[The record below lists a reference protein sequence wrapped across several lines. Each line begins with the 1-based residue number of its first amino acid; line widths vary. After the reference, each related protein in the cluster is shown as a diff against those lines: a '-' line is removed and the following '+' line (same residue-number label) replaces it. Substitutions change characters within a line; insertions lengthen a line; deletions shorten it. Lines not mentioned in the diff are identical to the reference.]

1 MHTDSYIYTQRD
13 CTALLLRV
21 LRLFCV
27 EISRHRLSTV
37 MTGCIREQETASG
50 ELQGWVTSS
59 WRVQINAF
67 FSLCRFLAG
76 RFAVVPLIPQ
86 ALLVRDVWISQ
97 SLACYLG
104 CVCPSPP
111 AGKLTAFLL
120 WNLTLMLSPGWFIKS
135 QSCLTDKQQ
144 SGKTNGGVT
153 QQEMWL
159 RLGLMGSPLSHCGE
173 AVRVTVCMSYC
184 LRETSSF
191 SLYSDFFTVSLQRC
205 FWAAENKPR
214 ITITIF
220 AEHFIYSE
228 SARRVVFSHSQTS
241 RAKPSGRA
249 PLKSRRTPAEDFT
262 AQNRLCVRVR
272 VDGKPIQCMKTT
284 SKKYT
289 RLVLPTPAEHENP
302 SAWRNVS
309 HKIPGRKYFV
319 FVEPSDNVFF

>member
-1 MHTDSYIYTQRD
+1 MHADSYIYTQRD
-13 CTALLLRV
+13 CTALLLRA

-86 ALLVRDVWISQ
+86 ALLLRDVWISP

-104 CVCPSPP
+104 CVCPSSP

-135 QSCLTDKQQ
+135 QSCLSEKQK

-159 RLGLMGSPLSHCGE
+159 RLGLMGFKVHPSH
-173 AVRVTVCMSYC
+173 TVERLWGWQCAWHAWKCHIVSEKLPASHYIQTFLPSAC
-184 LRETSSF
+184 
-191 SLYSDFFTVSLQRC
+191 SDAPELQRISL
-205 FWAAENKPR
+205 AL
-214 ITITIF
+214 
-220 AEHFIYSE
+220 
-228 SARRVVFSHSQTS
+228 Q
-241 RAKPSGRA
+241 
-249 PLKSRRTPAEDFT
+249 
-262 AQNRLCVRVR
+262 
-272 VDGKPIQCMKTT
+272 
-284 SKKYT
+284 
-289 RLVLPTPAEHENP
+289 
-302 SAWRNVS
+302 
-309 HKIPGRKYFV
+309 
-319 FVEPSDNVFF
+319 

>member
-13 CTALLLRV
+13 CTAPLLRV

-76 RFAVVPLIPQ
+76 RFAVVPLTPQ
-86 ALLVRDVWISQ
+86 ALLVRDVWISP

-104 CVCPSPP
+104 CVCPSSP

-135 QSCLTDKQQ
+135 QSCLSEKQK

-153 QQEMWL
+153 Q
-159 RLGLMGSPLSHCGE
+159 
-173 AVRVTVCMSYC
+173 
-184 LRETSSF
+184 
-191 SLYSDFFTVSLQRC
+191 
-205 FWAAENKPR
+205 
-214 ITITIF
+214 
-220 AEHFIYSE
+220 
-228 SARRVVFSHSQTS
+228 
-241 RAKPSGRA
+241 
-249 PLKSRRTPAEDFT
+249 
-262 AQNRLCVRVR
+262 
-272 VDGKPIQCMKTT
+272 
-284 SKKYT
+284 
-289 RLVLPTPAEHENP
+289 
-302 SAWRNVS
+302 
-309 HKIPGRKYFV
+309 
-319 FVEPSDNVFF
+319 

>member
-1 MHTDSYIYTQRD
+1 
-13 CTALLLRV
+13 
-21 LRLFCV
+21 
-27 EISRHRLSTV
+27 
-37 MTGCIREQETASG
+37 
-50 ELQGWVTSS
+50 
-59 WRVQINAF
+59 
-67 FSLCRFLAG
+67 
-76 RFAVVPLIPQ
+76 
-86 ALLVRDVWISQ
+86 
-97 SLACYLG
+97 
-104 CVCPSPP
+104 
-111 AGKLTAFLL
+111 
-120 WNLTLMLSPGWFIKS
+120 
-135 QSCLTDKQQ
+135 
-144 SGKTNGGVT
+144 
-153 QQEMWL
+153 
-159 RLGLMGSPLSHCGE
+159 
-173 AVRVTVCMSYC
+173 MSYC

-249 PLKSRRTPAEDFT
+249 LRRRWNPAGHRLKTLQHRID
-262 AQNRLCVRVR
+262 CVRVR